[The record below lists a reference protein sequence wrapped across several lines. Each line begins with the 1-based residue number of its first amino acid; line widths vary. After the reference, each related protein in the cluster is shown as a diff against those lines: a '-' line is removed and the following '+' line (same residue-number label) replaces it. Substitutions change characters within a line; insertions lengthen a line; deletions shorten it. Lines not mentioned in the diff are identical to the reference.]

1 VPTVE
6 HKIVLDNVF
15 KNVKNHF
22 ERHKVAYSLGAG
34 VAVAGITCLIM
45 RGVHSQH
52 IGRGISVT
60 ADRGISVVADRSVV
74 KDNVFLISARRQGA
88 PSWVVRCLETGGIF
102 SSQLSAAKE
111 MNLPASELSQH
122 LNGKMDHVRGFT
134 FERICMAA

>member
-15 KNVKNHF
+15 KNVRSHF
-22 ERHKVAYSLGAG
+22 ERHKIAYSFGAG
-34 VAVAGITCLIM
+34 LAIAGITCLIM
-45 RGVHSQH
+45 RGVRSQH

-60 ADRGISVVADRSVV
+60 ADRGISVVADGSVV
-74 KDNVFLISARRQGA
+74 KDNLFLISSRRQGA
-88 PSWVVRCLETGGIF
+88 PSWVVRCLETGEIF

-122 LNGKMDHVRGFT
+122 FNGKMDHVRGFT

>member
-15 KNVKNHF
+15 KNVRSHF
-22 ERHKVAYSLGAG
+22 ERHKIAYSFGAG
-34 VAVAGITCLIM
+34 LAIAGITCLIM
-45 RGVHSQH
+45 RGVRSQH
-52 IGRGISVT
+52 IGRGISV
-60 ADRGISVVADRSVV
+60 VADGSVV
-74 KDNVFLISARRQGA
+74 KDNLFLISSRRQGA
-88 PSWVVRCLETGGIF
+88 PSWVVRCLETGEIF